1 MPYVINYQK
10 VCEHPACHPIA
21 KSLARTLVKNLYML
35 VKDFFTALSDDEMQ
49 SLMELVEDRKDSW
62 GLSNLILISEMLAR
76 AEGLEPEDDE
86 ESSKNVSSLIVWI
99 TCVSLERKGLV
110 RVFYENMSFGQ
121 EFDHK
126 KLVENIFQ

>member
-1 MPYVINYQK
+1 MSYVINYQRI
-10 VCEHPACHPIA
+10 CEHPDCHPVV
-21 KSLARTLVKNLYML
+21 KGLARSLLKNPYML
-35 VKDFFTALSDDEMQ
+35 VKDFFTTLSDDEVQ
-49 SLMELVEDRKDSW
+49 SLMELAEDRQNTW

-86 ESSKNVSSLIVWI
+86 ESSKNAGSLIVWI

-121 EFDHK
+121 EFDHQ
-126 KLVENIFQ
+126 KLVEKLFE

>member
-10 VCEHPACHPIA
+10 ICEHPECHPIV
-21 KSLARTLVKNLYML
+21 KSLAHTMVKNPYML
-35 VKDFFTALSDDEMQ
+35 VKDFFTALSDDEVQ

-62 GLSNLILISEMLAR
+62 CLSNLILISEMLAR
-76 AEGLEPEDDE
+76 AEGLEPEDDQ

>member
-1 MPYVINYQK
+1 MSYFVNYQK
-10 VCEHPACHPIA
+10 ISGYADCHPIV
-21 KSLARTLVKNLYML
+21 KSLAVKMMKNPYML
-35 VKDFFTALSDDEMQ
+35 VKDFFSSLSDDEVQALMQ
-49 SLMELVEDRKDSW
+49 LAEDRMNSW
-62 GLSNLILISEMLAR
+62 SLSNLILISEMLAR
-76 AEGLEPEDDE
+76 GEGIVPEDDA
-86 ESSKNVSSLIVWI
+86 ESGKNVNSLIVWI